1 LGGLG
6 ERQLSK
12 KEKFLECRY
21 SPKLLLE
28 LEEVK
33 RFLRFEVGNGED
45 IHLWLDS
52 WHPYGVLL
60 ENYGY
65 MVVYDAQSR
74 VEAKL
79 SSVIFNGKWY
89 WRPARSDDLVEIQS
103 KLYEV
108 RLGLQD
114 KPLRTA
120 SRKGVYVSAET

>member
-28 LEEVK
+28 LEEDSHKAK
-33 RFLRFEVGNGED
+33 RFMRFEVGNRED

-52 WHPYGVLL
+52 WHPSGVLL

-65 MVVYDAQSR
+65 RVVYDAQSR

-79 SSVIFNGKWY
+79 SYVTFNGEWY
-89 WRPARSDDLVEIQS
+89 WKPTRSDF
-103 KLYEV
+103 
-108 RLGLQD
+108 G
-114 KPLRTA
+114 
-120 SRKGVYVSAET
+120 

>member
-28 LEEVK
+28 LEEAK

-65 MVVYDAQSR
+65 RVVYDAQSR

-89 WRPARSDDLVEIQS
+89 WRPARSDD
-103 KLYEV
+103 
-108 RLGLQD
+108 
-114 KPLRTA
+114 
-120 SRKGVYVSAET
+120 